1 MFTEFAIAQKLYNDQ
16 TSLMDIEI
24 SADDSRVINIQ
35 YIVTDPKDEIE
46 KAYAELKEG
55 NSFFAIAKKYNSDG
69 EYEYELRRGE
79 MDSMFEEAAY
89 ALSTGEMSSIVEAE
103 GKYYIIR
110 CTSDNDKAKTE
121 VNKSAILEKRK
132 LEQFNADFEKYEA
145 GIYME
150 FNNSEWKKLSIQDA
164 YTLGSSFEDTFN
176 EYFGK

>member
-35 YIVTDPKDEIE
+35 YIVTDSKDEIE

-79 MDSMFEEAAY
+79 MDSKFEEAAY

-121 VNKSAILEKRK
+121 VNKSAKSLKNMRQVNMLNGMIANGKSLAYLQRLYIMLSLK
-132 LEQFNADFEKYEA
+132 
-145 GIYME
+145 IY
-150 FNNSEWKKLSIQDA
+150 STQ
-164 YTLGSSFEDTFN
+164 
-176 EYFGK
+176 